1 MRGHYAGTGRCP
13 AAAGRAAGKK
23 PRFLPAARWAGQDAR
38 IQRFILAQ
46 MHETAAPSWTG
57 PLQGIRV
64 LDFTR
69 VLAGPAAALA
79 LADLGAEVLKIE
91 PPGGGDETRHFP
103 PFREGVSHYFLSV
116 NRGKKSMVVDL
127 KSAAGVALIK
137 DLAARSDVLIENYSP
152 GVMDRL
158 GLGYAALSAVN
169 PRLIYCSISGFGMTG
184 PLRDRP
190 SFDIVLQ
197 AMSGALSVNGEAG
210 QAPTKLGIPL
220 GDLVGGI
227 NGPIGILAAL
237 HERSVTGRGRL
248 IDVSLLDGLIGML
261 GYLAQLAFFTG
272 QDPQPQGSQH
282 PNLVPYGAFPAK
294 DGSIIIAC
302 LTNSFWERI
311 CQALGRDEWTRDP
324 RFVTLEC
331 RRDNRSLVNE
341 LISEFTR
348 QKTVNEL
355 VALFTEHRVPHAP
368 ILGVKAALAQPQA
381 VEREM
386 VVETDHPVLGRIPIV
401 NRSIRFPGDRQPPPA
416 APPVLGQHTD
426 EILERILGLTAE
438 QIAQLRATKVVG

>member
-1 MRGHYAGTGRCP
+1 MSETG
-13 AAAGRAAGKK
+13 
-23 PRFLPAARWAGQDAR
+23 
-38 IQRFILAQ
+38 
-46 MHETAAPSWTG
+46 APSWAG

-79 LADLGAEVLKIE
+79 LADLGAEVLKVE
-91 PPGGGDETRHFP
+91 PPGAGDETRLFP
-103 PFREGVSHYFLSV
+103 PFRQNVSHYFLSI
-116 NRGKKSMVVDL
+116 NRGKKSIVIDL
-127 KSAAGVALIK
+127 KSSAGLALAR
-137 DLAARSDVLIENYSP
+137 DLAAKCDIVIENFRP

-158 GLGYAALSAVN
+158 GLGYAALSAIN
-169 PRLIYCSISGFGMTG
+169 PRLIYCAISGFGMTG

-210 QAPTKLGIPL
+210 SAPTKLGIPL

-248 IDVSLLDGLIGML
+248 IDVALLDGMMGML

-272 QDPQPQGSQH
+272 EDPKPQGSQH

-302 LTNSFWERI
+302 LTNSFWQRI
-311 CQALGRDEWTRDP
+311 CQALGRQEAIHDP
-324 RFVTLEC
+324 RFDSLEK
-331 RRDNRSLVNE
+331 RRDNRALVNE
-341 LISEFTR
+341 MICTFTCE
-348 QKTVNEL
+348 KTVQEL
-355 VALFTEHRVPHAP
+355 VALLTQHEVPHAP
-368 ILGVKAALAQPQA
+368 ILGIKDALSQPQA
-381 VEREM
+381 VAREM
-386 VVETDHPVLGRIPIV
+386 VVETDHPVLGKIPIV
-401 NRSIRFPGDRQPPPA
+401 NRTITFPGDPQPAPT

-426 EILERILGLTAE
+426 EILKEFLGLTSE
-438 QIAQLRATKVVG
+438 QIEELRAAKVVA